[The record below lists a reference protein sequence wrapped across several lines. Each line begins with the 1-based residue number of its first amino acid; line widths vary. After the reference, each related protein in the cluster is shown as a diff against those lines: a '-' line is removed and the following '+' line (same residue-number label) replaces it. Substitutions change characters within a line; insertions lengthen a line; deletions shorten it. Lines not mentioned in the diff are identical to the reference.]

1 MARQDLIAAI
11 RNALERGESVEDAK
25 KSLVNAGYRISEV
38 DEAAIEIEKLKLGMR
53 APKAKNN
60 KFPPLP
66 SPPKL

>member
-11 RNALERGESVEDAK
+11 RNALERGESIEDAK
-25 KSLVNAGYRISEV
+25 KSLVNAGYSVSEV
-38 DEAAIEIEKLKLGMR
+38 DEAVREIEKLKSVMR
-53 APKAKNN
+53 APKAKTN